1 MTNRESQDREQ
12 SIARR
17 AVRHSATRSLA
28 PSPTIRIEADV
39 ENVIDEHVAEAT
51 GTLRHAM
58 NDLRAILGKDKAFDL
73 IVTNAEELKIV

>member
-17 AVRHSATRSLA
+17 AIRSLA